1 MAPALEVT
9 GSWLV
14 QILDCMGYE
23 PSVWNKTNIHIGGV
37 YGDKQ
42 GTMERFAKN
51 FKRLSPNA
59 QKRLTLE
66 NDDWPSGFAVSDLL
80 WVHKEAGIPI
90 VFDFHH
96 HKFCPGAENCPSI
109 SALRNLAV
117 LDLT

>member
-1 MAPALEVT
+1 M
-9 GSWLV
+9 
-14 QILDCMGYE
+14 QILDYMGYE

-80 WVHKEAGIPI
+80 WIHKEAGIPI

-96 HKFCPGAENCPSI
+96 HKFCPGAY
-109 SALRNLAV
+109 
-117 LDLT
+117 T